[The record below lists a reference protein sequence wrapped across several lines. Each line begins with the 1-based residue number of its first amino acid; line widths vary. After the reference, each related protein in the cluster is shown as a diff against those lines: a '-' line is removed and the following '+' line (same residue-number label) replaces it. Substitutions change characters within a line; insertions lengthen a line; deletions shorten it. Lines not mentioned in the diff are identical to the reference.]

1 MGTTLGRAWAG
12 LLALLLIAFS
22 PPASAEELPTST
34 LGSELR
40 RFLHDEA
47 TATVHVRS
55 YLFDRVNQRP
65 PNFTALAAGG
75 WVGLQSGWFY
85 DTFQVGAVGYTTQP
99 VWGPQNPWDTS
110 NGTSLLKPGGYGF
123 FTLGQAYASAR
134 WKGQTATGYRQ
145 YIDELEVNPRDDR
158 ELPQTFEAYALRGGF
173 GPVNYFAGY
182 VAAMKP
188 RDYSAFINMG
198 EA

>member
-55 YLFDRVNQRP
+55 SLLSG
-65 PNFTALAAGG
+65 NFAEG
-75 WVGLQSGWFY
+75 
-85 DTFQVGAVGYTTQP
+85 VGYRTDKE
-99 VWGPQNPWDTS
+99 GE
-110 NGTSLLKPGGYGF
+110 NGF
-123 FTLGQAYASAR
+123 
-134 WKGQTATGYRQ
+134 
-145 YIDELEVNPRDDR
+145 
-158 ELPQTFEAYALRGGF
+158 
-173 GPVNYFAGY
+173 
-182 VAAMKP
+182 
-188 RDYSAFINMG
+188 
-198 EA
+198 